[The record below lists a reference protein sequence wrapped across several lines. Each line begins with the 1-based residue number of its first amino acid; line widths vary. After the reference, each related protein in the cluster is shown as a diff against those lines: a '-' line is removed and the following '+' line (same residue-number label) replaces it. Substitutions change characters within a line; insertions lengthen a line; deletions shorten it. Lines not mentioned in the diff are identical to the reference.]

1 MNKILPIILISFLLA
16 GCVTTQSTVIEQK
29 CVYKDEIKVTTN
41 IDIQETKINELYSID
56 LENRQRKCIVDL
68 SIKTKEWHRLKGEYV
83 YGTDVSEDEACRNAK
98 KNAMKEFVDNN
109 FNSLVTNIQLINCSE
124 VQADRE
130 TIAINIEKQLPGEEN
145 EDKKGFLSSIW
156 DSMDGRMKDDF
167 ITSVILLIF

>member
-1 MNKILPIILISFLLA
+1 MHKILPIILISFLFA

-130 TIAINIEKQLPGEEN
+130 TIAIKVEKQLPGEEN